1 MNIYFSENLKKL
13 RIQRKLTQEKLAD
26 FFGVTFQTISKWE
39 RGESYPD
46 ITLLPKIA
54 TFFNISIDDLLGVNQ
69 AKNEE
74 TISNFIYEYDNYYND
89 SDKKHTSILEMI
101 EKYPNDFRIQL
112 RYLGDLMFKNNGI
125 DYKENL
131 KKIQTIYNNIQE
143 NCTVDTIR
151 ICSKRYM
158 AAYYNTLSHYSDSG
172 ITFADAEKIIRE
184 MPYMRD
190 GQEFL
195 FSYLYPHDSEDWV
208 EYIQE
213 AIEEEISLL
222 YHGLCH
228 YCLFPNSYDFSKE
241 FVLDITEKVIAFLNY
256 IYDDKNYGRMWRSI
270 VYDYGHLG
278 HMYFEIG
285 NTEKA
290 IQNLKISAELAKKFD
305 NMPRVTVMHSK
316 LFDGRKFDKETL
328 GSTYVASSRMKTLM
342 TEKYPLSDEF
352 KKSEDFQNILKILD
366 K

>member
-13 RIQRKLTQEKLAD
+13 RQSKNLTQERLAE
-26 FFGVTFQTISKWE
+26 FLGVAFQTISKWE

-46 ITLLPKIA
+46 ITFLPKIA
-54 TFFNISIDDLLGVNQ
+54 VFFNTSIDDLLGVNK
-69 AKNEE
+69 AKDDKE
-74 TISNFIYEYDNYYND
+74 ISSFIYEYDNYYND
-89 SDKKHTSILEMI
+89 GNKKHKLICEMI
-101 EKYPNDFRIQL
+101 EKFPNDFRVQL
-112 RYLGDLMFKNNGI
+112 RYLGDLMFSNNGN
-125 DYKENL
+125 DHKENL
-131 KKIQTIYNNIQE
+131 KKIQAIYDNIQE

-158 AAYYNTLSHYSDSG
+158 ASYYNTLSHYADSG
-172 ITFADAEKIIRE
+172 ITFADAEKIIKE

-195 FSYLYPHDSEDWV
+195 LSYLYPHDNDEWI
-208 EYIQE
+208 EYTQE

-228 YCLFPNSYDFSKE
+228 YCLFPNSYGFPKE
-241 FVLDITEKVIAFLNY
+241 FVIDITEKVISALNY
-256 IYDDKNYGRMWRSI
+256 VYDDGNYGRMWRSI

-278 HMYFEIG
+278 RLYFETG

-290 IQNLKISAELAKKFD
+290 IENLKKSAELAKQFD
-305 NMPRVTVMHSK
+305 TMPKLTIMHSK
-316 LFDGRKFDKETL
+316 LFDGRELDKETL
-328 GSTYVASSRMKTLM
+328 GSTYIASSRMKELM

-352 KKSEDFQNILKILD
+352 KESEAFQNILKILEE
-366 K
+366 